1 MEVNMNL
8 LKIKALDAITKQR
21 NGIISIGEEIFRHPE
36 LGYKEHN
43 TSTLVKQVWENLGLE
58 NITGVGFTGWKGY
71 LKEKESKTNTKTDKN
86 YEDAKNLKNNTN
98 SPITIA
104 IMGELDAVISPKH
117 PFADKDTGAA
127 HACGHHAQIAA
138 MIGCAIGLSAV
149 KDALDGNVCFLATP
163 AEEYIELG
171 YRSQLKKDGHITY
184 YGGKQQM
191 IAEGVFDDI
200 DMALMVHSETN
211 QSSPHISIN
220 SHSTG
225 FIGKNIRFLGKEAHA
240 GGAPWDG
247 VNALNAATLAISAI
261 HAQRE
266 TFRDCDSVRVHP
278 IITKGGDLVNTVPSE
293 VIMDSYVRAASIE
306 AMKAANAKVNRAI
319 KGASYAIGTNV
330 QIIDSAGYLPLMQNP
345 SLSKLFSDNAAGLL
359 PNVTVEENLPF
370 CGSTDAGDLSYLIPV
385 IQPTISGFSGD
396 LHSCD
401 FKVDDE
407 ELAYLV
413 PAKLMA
419 MTVIDLLTNNALI
432 AKEIRKTS
440 PRREKEDYILLW
452 DTLLQE

>member
-1 MEVNMNL
+1 MNL

-36 LGYKEHN
+36 LGYKEYN
-43 TSTLVKQVWENLGLE
+43 TSTLVKQIWEDLGLKD
-58 NITGVGFTGWKGY
+58 ITRVGFTGWKGY
-71 LKEKESKTNTKTDKN
+71 LKEEENNISPATDNSNKLARAF
-86 YEDAKNLKNNTN
+86 EETTEIKTN

-117 PFADKDTGAA
+117 PFADKETGAA

-171 YRSQLKKDGHITY
+171 YRSQLKKDGHISY

-211 QSSPHISIN
+211 QSTPHISIN

-247 VNALNAATLAISAI
+247 INALNAATLAISAI

-293 VIMDSYVRAASIE
+293 VTMESYVRAASIE
-306 AMKAANAKVNRAI
+306 AMKAANTKVNRAM
-319 KGASYAIGTNV
+319 KGASYAIGTEV
-330 QIIDSAGYLPLMQNP
+330 QIIDSAGYLPLMQNHE
-345 SLSKLFSDNAAGLL
+345 LSKLFSDNATSLL
-359 PNVTVEENLPF
+359 PNVTIEENLPF
-370 CGSTDAGDLSYLIPV
+370 CGSTDAGDLSYLLPV

-401 FKVDDE
+401 FRVDDE

-419 MTVIDLLTNNALI
+419 MTIIDLLTNDALI
-432 AKEIRKTS
+432 AKEIRNTS
-440 PRREKEDYILLW
+440 PRRRKEEYILLW
-452 DTLLQE
+452 NTLLQE